1 MLIPHRIARRLVSCL
16 GLLVAAWP
24 LTVAEAKGPFDLL
37 VVCDGLGTCF
47 EVADPPLLDF
57 FSFADF
63 TQPLEDD
70 PQPKPEAASLLI
82 TRYGLDRTSG
92 EFIPFDRLR
101 YYGDVAGSAGYV
113 YYEGLIEGRSEYDGH
128 WYFARPGVSAALEE
142 AEATAQSSPE
152 PMTASSLRWAVVAAL
167 AVGGLGGVALARRS
181 RDVREAA
188 KSTLG

>member
-63 TQPLEDD
+63 TQPLEDA

-113 YYEGLIEGRSEYDGH
+113 YYEGLINGRSEYKGY
-128 WYFARPGVSAALEE
+128 WYRASPSGEKALMQ
-142 AEATAQSSPE
+142 AIATSTPAIPTSWPYTALVFSLILLGCATILMMALIVRRRTLSGSLPSS
-152 PMTASSLRWAVVAAL
+152 R
-167 AVGGLGGVALARRS
+167 
-181 RDVREAA
+181 
-188 KSTLG
+188 

>member
-1 MLIPHRIARRLVSCL
+1 MLIPRRIARGLLGCL
-16 GLLVAAWP
+16 GLLVALWM
-24 LTVAEAKGPFDLL
+24 VKGAEAKGPFDKL
-37 VVCDGLGTCF
+37 VVCDNLGGCYDVT
-47 EVADPPLLDF
+47 DPPLLGF
-57 FSFADF
+57 FSLADF
-63 TQPLEDD
+63 THPLEDD
-70 PQPKPEAASLLI
+70 SRPEPEAASLLI

-101 YYGDVAGSAGYV
+101 YYGDVAGSEGYI
-113 YYEGLIEGRSEYDGH
+113 YYEGPIEGWSEYDGH
-128 WYFARPGVSAALEE
+128 WYFARPGVAAALEE
-142 AEATAQSSPE
+142 AEATAHSGPE